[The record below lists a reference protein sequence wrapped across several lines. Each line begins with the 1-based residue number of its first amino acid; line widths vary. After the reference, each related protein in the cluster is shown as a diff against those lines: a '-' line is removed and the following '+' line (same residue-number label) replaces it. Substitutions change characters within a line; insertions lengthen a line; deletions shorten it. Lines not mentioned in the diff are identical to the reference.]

1 MYKPQAMVLV
11 SFQGCFMISSSSL
24 PVCGDT
30 VTASSQCPAHK
41 AGCHVSYLNSIVP
54 IIIHHICL
62 GCSALHLT
70 SLGVFTPGRADEV
83 NSECDDV

>member
-1 MYKPQAMVLV
+1 MVLV

-24 PVCGDT
+24 PRCGDT
-30 VTASSQCPAHK
+30 VTASLQCPAHK

-54 IIIHHICL
+54 IITFVWA
-62 GCSALHLT
+62 ALHLT